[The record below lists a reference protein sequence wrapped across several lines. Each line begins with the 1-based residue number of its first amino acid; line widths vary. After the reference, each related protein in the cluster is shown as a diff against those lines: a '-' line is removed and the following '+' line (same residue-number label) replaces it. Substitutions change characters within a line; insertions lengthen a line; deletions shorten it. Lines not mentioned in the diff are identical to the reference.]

1 MADRK
6 HSKKLVANISQ
17 VVYQAIKPGLDSN
30 KNRLLG
36 YKRCKFVQIPK
47 IFWLT
52 DQINSGS
59 FSTVPTPDKGRE
71 KGEYEMRNMMPGI
84 D

>member
-1 MADRK
+1 M
-6 HSKKLVANISQ
+6 VASVSQ
-17 VVYQAIKPGLDSN
+17 VVYQAIKPELDSN

-36 YKRCKFVQIPK
+36 YKRCKFVQTPK

-59 FSTVPTPDKGRE
+59 FSTVPNPDKGRE
-71 KGEYEMRNMMPGI
+71 KGEYEMWNMMPGI